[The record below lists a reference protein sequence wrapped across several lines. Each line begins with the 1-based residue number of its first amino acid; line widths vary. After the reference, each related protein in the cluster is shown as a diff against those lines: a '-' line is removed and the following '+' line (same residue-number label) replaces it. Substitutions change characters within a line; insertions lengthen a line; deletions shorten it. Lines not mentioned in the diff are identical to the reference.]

1 MTTEAERELRIRV
14 LGILAGLLMV
24 CATVAACILPADR
37 WEKLGHFLTDPTTAT
52 AFVTLGGAVVALYL
66 RAKASPAS

>member
-1 MTTEAERELRIRV
+1 MTDEARALRIKI

-24 CATVAACILPADR
+24 CATVAGCVLPSER

-52 AFVTLGGAVVALYL
+52 AFVTLGGAAVALYL

>member
-1 MTTEAERELRIRV
+1 MTDEARALRIKI

-24 CATVAACILPADR
+24 CATVAACIVPDAR
-37 WEKLGHFLTDPTTAT
+37 WANLGHFLKDPET
-52 AFVTLGGAVVALYL
+52 VGMVMTLGGAAVALYL